1 MEVLTIYYLTSI
13 LVFMSSRSLQTLIT
27 NLEHSTSQKVLKDF
41 LVGILTPKEIEEI
54 AVRIEIIKQL
64 KKGIPQQQIAK
75 KLQVGIATVTRG
87 SKELQKGRFSTWRNA

>member
-1 MEVLTIYYLTSI
+1 M
-13 LVFMSSRSLQTLIT
+13 
-27 NLEHSTSQKVLKDF
+27 LKDF

>member
-1 MEVLTIYYLTSI
+1 
-13 LVFMSSRSLQTLIT
+13 MSSRSLQTLIT